1 MIGTTISHYKILQ
14 KIGEGGMGVVYKA
27 EDTKLK
33 RTVALKFLPPLF
45 STDDEVKQRF
55 IHEAQAAS
63 ALNHT
68 NICSIHTIE
77 EFDQQQFID
86 MEFVEGKTLG
96 VLLKEKEL
104 SLKEVLDIAL
114 QIAEGL
120 NAAHKKG
127 IVHRDIKPDN
137 IMVTD
142 ESIGKI
148 MDFGLAKLKG
158 SSKLTKTHSTL
169 GTLSYMSPEQA
180 RGEEVDQRS
189 DIFSLGAVLYEM
201 ITGRRPFKGEH
212 EAAIIYSL
220 LNENPEPLSR
230 YKTGVPEPLQR
241 IIDKAL
247 AKGQDERYQH
257 VDEMLVDLKK
267 LIKETELNFSRGMQT
282 KSKHSF
288 RRTTLLWVLVSF
300 VVVAL
305 VVGGYLLIKGNREPE
320 KLSQAKTVEIE
331 WTNSIAV
338 LPFRDF
344 SSKKDQEYFCN
355 GMTDAIIGR
364 LAKIQE
370 LKVIATTSV
379 MRYRNTDKD
388 IKEIGRELSVANVL
402 EGTLQKEKNKIRL
415 SAQLISTENGF
426 HIWADT
432 YDRELTMVFE
442 IQDDISKAIAEA
454 LKVTLTAKARETSK
468 AGQPQNLETYEYH
481 LKGMNLINTYIIYE
495 RQEDFVAAIGMF
507 KKAIEIEPNFAAS
520 YTGLAWGYQH
530 HIEITGDESEAF
542 LVVKYSEI
550 AYQKNPNSAEANAA
564 MGWVHHVRGDQDKAY
579 QHLRRALELNPNS
592 MAINHVI
599 GLFLTNLGL
608 CHQAI
613 NFFQRAIELDPF
625 YLYALSSQAGRLRDI
640 GEFEKADI
648 AYKKVLE
655 IVPNNVTYLGVYA
668 YLLIMMKQYDRAED
682 LLNRA
687 EQLNQGDSVVTTYQ
701 AILLAAKGNKIM
713 AMKVMQKP
721 KPLVYALLSMNEE
734 AIITIKKRIG
744 EGSGYAHNVYS
755 YLSLINNPLYNNL
768 RSDPRFQEI
777 IKSQKQIYEERLKKY
792 GDL

>member
-1 MIGTTISHYKILQ
+1 MIGQTISHYKILE
-14 KIGEGGMGVVYKA
+14 KLGEGGMGVVYKA
-27 EDTKLK
+27 EDTNLK

-45 STDDEVKQRF
+45 SADDEVKQRF

-77 EFDQQQFID
+77 EYEQQQFID

-104 SLKEVLDIAL
+104 SLKEVVDIAL

-142 ESIGKI
+142 ERLVKI

-180 RGEEVDQRS
+180 QGIEADHRS
-189 DIFSLGAVLYEM
+189 DIFSFGVVLYEM
-201 ITGRRPFKGEH
+201 ITGHRPFKGEH

-241 IIDKAL
+241 ILDKAL
-247 AKGQDERYQH
+247 AKGQGERYQH

-267 LIKETELNFSRGMQT
+267 LIKETELNISGGTQT
-282 KSKHSF
+282 NPKHSF
-288 RRTTLLWVLVSF
+288 RQATLLWVLVSF

-364 LAKIQE
+364 LAKISE
-370 LKVIATTSV
+370 LKVLATTSV
-379 MRYRNTDKD
+379 MRYKNTDKD
-388 IKEIGRELSVANVL
+388 IKDIGRELNVENIL

-426 HIWADT
+426 NIWADT

-454 LKVTLTAKARETSK
+454 LKVTLTAKARETSN
-468 AGQPQNLETYEYH
+468 AGQPQNFETYEYH
-481 LKGMNLINTYIIYE
+481 LKGMNLVNTYIVYE
-495 RQEDFVAAIGMF
+495 REEDFVAAITMF

-564 MGWVHHVRGDQDKAY
+564 MGWVHHVRGDQNKAY
-579 QHLRRALELNPNS
+579 QHLKRALELNPNS

-640 GEFEKADI
+640 GEFEKADMV
-648 AYKKVLE
+648 YKKVLE

-668 YLLIMMKQYDRAED
+668 YLLTMMKQYDRAES
-682 LLNRA
+682 LLTRA
-687 EQLNQGDSVVTTYQ
+687 EKLKPGDSTVTSYR
-701 AILLAAKGNKIM
+701 AILLSARGNKIM
-713 AMKVMQKP
+713 AMGLMKKHE
-721 KPLVYALLSMNEE
+721 PLVYSLLGMKKEAITGIENQIGQGNKYAYSAYLYLLLS
-734 AIITIKKRIG
+734 
-744 EGSGYAHNVYS
+744 
-755 YLSLINNPLYNNL
+755 NNPLYSNL
-768 RSDPRFQEI
+768 RSDPRFQDI

-792 GDL
+792 GNL